1 MIDPSFNQVVWATF
15 VYINQLFPE
24 THLHQMGTDGSPW
37 IYMKKNKQLVTQ
49 SNLFTNQNLFIISLV
64 NDVMNHKF
72 ENQNN
77 ANDVMNH
84 KFENQNNGII

>member
-1 MIDPSFNQVVWATF
+1 MD
-15 VYINQLFPE
+15 
-24 THLHQMGTDGSPW
+24 
-37 IYMKKNKQLVTQ
+37 IYEKNKQLVTQ